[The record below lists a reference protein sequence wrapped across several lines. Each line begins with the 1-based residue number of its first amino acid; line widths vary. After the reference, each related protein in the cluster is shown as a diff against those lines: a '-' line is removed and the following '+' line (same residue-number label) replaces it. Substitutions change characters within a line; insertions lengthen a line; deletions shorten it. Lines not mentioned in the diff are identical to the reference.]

1 MLLKKKLKN
10 NSYYKIQLLNNKF
23 LILINIF
30 QKLWCQIY
38 NHKNLLDLKS
48 DIGKRLEDV
57 IKLPNKLDEYEDLQT
72 RKNQEQP
79 RFTIESIR
87 EQDEP
92 VQNMQTTVSWMQ
104 DDVDIRKSIV
114 ANKIISQEAQY
125 D

>member
-1 MLLKKKLKN
+1 M
-10 NSYYKIQLLNNKF
+10 
-23 LILINIF
+23 
-30 QKLWCQIY
+30 
-38 NHKNLLDLKS
+38 
-48 DIGKRLEDV
+48 EDV

>member
-1 MLLKKKLKN
+1 M
-10 NSYYKIQLLNNKF
+10 
-23 LILINIF
+23 
-30 QKLWCQIY
+30 
-38 NHKNLLDLKS
+38 
-48 DIGKRLEDV
+48 EDV
-57 IKLPNKLDEYEDLQT
+57 IKLPNKLDEYEDMQT
-72 RKNQEQP
+72 TKNQEQP
-79 RFTIESIR
+79 GFTIESIR